1 MSRMHWDVLRYSG
14 DSPRSNLLYH
24 VGFIAP
30 LLLTTL
36 WIRPLTRDPLT
47 RNLYKGMKTPLM
59 SGETFETMRLMLVC
73 LTILY
78 RLLIMPRYLQAY
90 LNIAYDKVS
99 AAENN
104 TFYIALHYINSLQVA
119 ELKQEAGKIS
129 NLELQRKVVRVFY
142 YLCVV
147 TLQYTAPMI
156 LILYLCFLYKTLG
169 GGSWTGGFTPATFSE
184 SGGQAA
190 AAGAE
195 LDTEFQ
201 EVEVA
206 DTRDMDI
213 GIGTI
218 IQQEES
224 VEAIKHQFSLAWI
237 SVKNVRISFC
247 SKMFYVLFFIFLFF
261 CSGFHHGGVSRVAR
275 LLDLVVL
282 FCLVLLRRH
291 RSRIP
296 VILL

>member
-1 MSRMHWDVLRYSG
+1 MLHG
-14 DSPRSNLLYH
+14 IKH
-24 VGFIAP
+24 F
-30 LLLTTL
+30 TL
-36 WIRPLTRDPLT
+36 
-47 RNLYKGMKTPLM
+47 N
-59 SGETFETMRLMLVC
+59 
-73 LTILY
+73 
-78 RLLIMPRYLQAY
+78 
-90 LNIAYDKVS
+90 
-99 AAENN
+99 
-104 TFYIALHYINSLQVA
+104 YINSLQVA

-195 LDTEFQ
+195 LDSEFQ

-206 DTRDMDI
+206 DTREMDI

-237 SVKNVRISFC
+237 SVKNVRNSFC
-247 SKMFYVLFFIFLFF
+247 SKIFHFLSCIQKKNLQVFTTEVFRGLLGFSTWWCCFVWFSSAAIGVGYQSYFYKV
-261 CSGFHHGGVSRVAR
+261 
-275 LLDLVVL
+275 
-282 FCLVLLRRH
+282 
-291 RSRIP
+291 
-296 VILL
+296 

>member
-1 MSRMHWDVLRYSG
+1 MLHG
-14 DSPRSNLLYH
+14 IKP
-24 VGFIAP
+24 F
-30 LLLTTL
+30 TL
-36 WIRPLTRDPLT
+36 
-47 RNLYKGMKTPLM
+47 N
-59 SGETFETMRLMLVC
+59 
-73 LTILY
+73 
-78 RLLIMPRYLQAY
+78 
-90 LNIAYDKVS
+90 
-99 AAENN
+99 
-104 TFYIALHYINSLQVA
+104 YINSLQVA

-195 LDTEFQ
+195 LDSEFQ

-206 DTRDMDI
+206 DTREMDI

-237 SVKNVRISFC
+237 SVKNVRNSFC
-247 SKMFYVLFFIFLFF
+247 SKIFHFLSCIKKKFFRFSPRRCSEGCSASPPGGAVL
-261 CSGFHHGGVSRVAR
+261 SGSPPPPSESDTSHTSIKSKFHLKIIH
-275 LLDLVVL
+275 
-282 FCLVLLRRH
+282 
-291 RSRIP
+291 
-296 VILL
+296 